1 VFWEWSMDYP
11 RSWTNLLGP
20 VAEFPLVDTGERKIL
35 DRVARAGVQGHAW
48 RGWYGARQKLRLR
61 PN

>member
-1 VFWEWSMDYP
+1 MDYP